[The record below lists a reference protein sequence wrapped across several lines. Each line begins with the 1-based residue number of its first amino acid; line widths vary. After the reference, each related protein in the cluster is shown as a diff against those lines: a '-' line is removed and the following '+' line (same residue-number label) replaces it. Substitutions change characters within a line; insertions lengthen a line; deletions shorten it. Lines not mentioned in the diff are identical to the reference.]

1 MKSIAHSAIIILLA
15 CSIGSCARF
24 FAGDESKAPSADK
37 QVAQIAVTK
46 DSRAQAQT
54 PATHQPISPASNE
67 NQATSRGLQADVFV
81 GTGQFIDRN
90 VRLLPNAAK
99 ESNGSYTLNFQG
111 TEIHE
116 VVRTILGEI
125 LHAAYV
131 IDDNVKGLVN
141 LQTSDP
147 ISADSLIPTL
157 EALLRMKGA
166 VLVQSGG
173 LYKIVPEGQAL
184 SAAISP
190 QTRLVRDKGF
200 QILAV
205 PLRYLAAEEMEKIL
219 RPLQQSKNTLQVDR
233 NRNLLIMSG
242 TQDELES
249 MLRTVK
255 VFDINQLKGMS
266 VGLFKLASVD
276 AGSIV
281 DELEDIFGGD
291 SNSVAG
297 GMLKFTQIERLNS
310 VLVLTPQSEYLQEV
324 QTWITRLDQTEE
336 GSGIGLHVYFVQNGQ
351 ASRIAELLEQLF
363 PNQDTTGTTQTSSR
377 SQTSEVAPGTKPA
390 IIQSRS
396 LTNPLGF
403 PAEKNA
409 ISGGTVAGKPQ
420 QDGELNV
427 GYVKFIADED
437 NNAIVIKASLTD
449 YAKVEKV
456 IQKLDILPL
465 QVLIE
470 TTIADVTLTDELSLG
485 VEWFFKNELSNY
497 SGRGLLDLG
506 GPGIGP
512 VVPGF
517 SYSIVDSGDILRGVL
532 NTLASES
539 KATIISSP
547 SLMVLDNHTAEI
559 RVGDQVP
566 VRTSEASSI
575 AQSGDNNTIIAS
587 TIQYRDTGVILT
599 VTPRVNISGMVIMD
613 ITQDVNDV
621 SQTTTS
627 GIDSPT
633 INQRRIQTTVAV
645 NSGDSIAL
653 GGLIREGTADSKSGI
668 PGLRNL
674 PGIGWLFGSETT
686 RESRTE
692 ALILIT
698 PTVVGDRNKARSI
711 TEEYRD
717 RMKNLSDFF
726 PVE

>member
-1 MKSIAHSAIIILLA
+1 
-15 CSIGSCARF
+15 
-24 FAGDESKAPSADK
+24 
-37 QVAQIAVTK
+37 
-46 DSRAQAQT
+46 
-54 PATHQPISPASNE
+54 
-67 NQATSRGLQADVFV
+67 
-81 GTGQFIDRN
+81 
-90 VRLLPNAAK
+90 
-99 ESNGSYTLNFQG
+99 
-111 TEIHE
+111 
-116 VVRTILGEI
+116 
-125 LHAAYV
+125 
-131 IDDNVKGLVN
+131 
-141 LQTSDP
+141 
-147 ISADSLIPTL
+147 
-157 EALLRMKGA
+157 
-166 VLVQSGG
+166 
-173 LYKIVPEGQAL
+173 
-184 SAAISP
+184 
-190 QTRLVRDKGF
+190 
-200 QILAV
+200 
-205 PLRYLAAEEMEKIL
+205 
-219 RPLQQSKNTLQVDR
+219 
-233 NRNLLIMSG
+233 LIMSG

-255 VFDINQLKGMS
+255 VFDINQLSGMS

-276 AGSIV
+276 AGAVV
-281 DELEDIFGGD
+281 DELEEIFGGD

-310 VLVLTPQSEYLQEV
+310 VLVLTPQPEYLEEV

-363 PNQDTTGTTQTSSR
+363 PNQDTTGTTPTSSR
-377 SQTSEVAPGTKPA
+377 NQTSGVAPGTKPA

-396 LTNPLGF
+396 LTNPAGF
-403 PAEKNA
+403 PAEKNTITGSA
-409 ISGGTVAGKPQ
+409 APGKVQ

-470 TTIADVTLTDELSLG
+470 TTIADVTLSDELSLG

-497 SGRGLLDLG
+497 SGKGLLDLG
-506 GPGIGP
+506 AGGIGP

-517 SYSIVDSGDILRGVL
+517 SYSIVDSSDILRGVL

-599 VTPRVNISGMVIMD
+599 VTPRVNISGMVILE

-621 SQTTTS
+621 AQTTTS

-653 GGLIREGTADSKSGI
+653 GGLIREGTADSSSGI

-686 RESRTE
+686 RKARTE

-726 PVE
+726 PAE

>member
-1 MKSIAHSAIIILLA
+1 MKSIARGITIFLLA

-24 FAGDESKAPSADK
+24 LAGDESGMPPTDRQAAMTKA
-37 QVAQIAVTK
+37 TK
-46 DSRAQAQT
+46 DSQVEVRT
-54 PATHQPISPASNE
+54 PATQQPMSSADNE
-67 NQATSRGLQADVFV
+67 NQTTSPSLQADVFV
-81 GTGQFIDRN
+81 GTGQFIDRS
-90 VRLLPNAAK
+90 VHLIPNAAK

-116 VVRTILGEI
+116 VTRTILGDI
-125 LHAAYV
+125 LNAAYV
-131 IDDNVKGLVN
+131 IDDKVKGLVN

-147 ISADSLIPTL
+147 ISADSLVPTL

-219 RPLQQSKNTLQVDR
+219 SPLQQSKNTLQVDR
-233 NRNLLIMSG
+233 KRNLLIMSG

-281 DELEDIFGGD
+281 DELKEIFSGD
-291 SNSVAG
+291 SNNVAG

-310 VLVLTPQSEYLQEV
+310 VLVLTPQPEYLEEV

-336 GSGIGLHVYFVQNGQ
+336 GSGIGLHVYFVQNSQ
-351 ASRIAELLEQLF
+351 ASRIAELLDQLF
-363 PNQDTTGTTQTSSR
+363 PNQDTTGTTPTSSR
-377 SQTSEVAPGTKPA
+377 NQTAGVAPGTKPA
-390 IIQSRS
+390 IIQSKS
-396 LTNPLGF
+396 LTNPSRF
-403 PAEKNA
+403 PAGSSS
-409 ISGGTVAGKPQ
+409 ISGGSTPGEPQ
-420 QDGELNV
+420 KDGELNV
-427 GYVKFIADED
+427 GYVKFIADEN

-449 YAKVEKV
+449 YAKIEKV

-470 TTIADVTLTDELSLG
+470 TTIADVTLSDELSLG

-497 SGRGLLDLG
+497 SGKGLLDLSAS
-506 GPGIGP
+506 GIGP

-517 SYSIVDSGDILRGVL
+517 SYSIVDSSDILRGVL

-539 KATIISSP
+539 RATIISSP

-599 VTPRVNISGMVIMD
+599 VTPRVNISGMVVLD

-621 SQTTTS
+621 AQTTTS

-653 GGLIREGTADSKSGI
+653 GGLIREGTTDSTSGI

-674 PGIGWLFGSETT
+674 PGIGWLFRSNGTRTT
-686 RESRTE
+686 RTE
-692 ALILIT
+692 ALVLIS
-698 PTVVGDRNKARSI
+698 PTVIGDRNKARSI

-726 PVE
+726 PAE